1 MKSFHIKGHQGQ
13 MARHFL
19 AVFALGAALS
29 TLTACSGGNPFT
41 PPTTPDETPIT
52 VPQDIAGDLDSISY
66 NPVTQTLTVT
76 GLTLDDTPVA
86 STYRR
91 RPNLDVPGYQAYTQQ
106 TGSLDRHVTAYV
118 SERDGVVA
126 GVVATG
132 GQFQSYFAGGTYSRT
147 GSFDPA
153 GNGRTGGVVS
163 YAGEYVGLLNTS
175 GDGGDLLPVAPGTPN
190 DVRPRQTAEV
200 TGRIFINADF
210 TDNSINGRIFER
222 RIPDRNAN
230 IENIDLRPG
239 AIATDGS
246 FSGTVDQGNSSVGSY
261 AGVFGGPNSSAV
273 GGALRA
279 NGHIGLNSDLIEN
292 GAFVLAQCGTPGASP
307 ICDQPVP

>member
-1 MKSFHIKGHQGQ
+1 

-29 TLTACSGGNPFT
+29 ALSACSGGNPFEQPDT
-41 PPTTPDETPIT
+41 PEVGPVT
-52 VPQDIAGDLDSISY
+52 VPEDIASDLESFSY
-66 NPVTQTLTVT
+66 DPVNQTLTVT

-91 RPNLDVPGYQAYTQQ
+91 RPNLDVPGYEAYTQQ
-106 TGSLDRHVTAYV
+106 NGSLDRHVTAYV
-118 SERDGVVA
+118 RERDGVVA
-126 GVVATG
+126 GIAVTG
-132 GQFQSYFAGGTYSRT
+132 GQFDSFFGGGTYSRT
-147 GSFDPA
+147 GGFDPA
-153 GNGRTGGVVS
+153 GNGQTGGVVS
-163 YAGEYVGLLNTS
+163 YAGEYVGLLNAGTL
-175 GDGGDLLPVAPGTPN
+175 GPDLLPVAPGTP
-190 DVRPRQTAEV
+190 DDIRPRQSAEV

-210 TDNSINGRIFER
+210 TDNSVNGRIFQR
-222 RIPDRNAN
+222 RIPDIDRD
-230 IENIDLRPG
+230 IENVDLAPG
-239 AIATDGS
+239 TIAANGS
-246 FSGTVDQGNSSVGSY
+246 FTGSLDQGTSSVGSY

-279 NGHIGLNSDLIEN
+279 EGHIGFNSDLIEH